1 MKTANAKEL
10 NDKFKDCPT
19 QMTEIEIEGRKYV
32 VISHFTGQKDLDD
45 VVYKN
50 AYKQAMDEVLHARKI
65 QNKRKNNSQS
75 TGLFR
80 KIML

>member
-1 MKTANAKEL
+1 MKTTSAKEL
-10 NDKFKDCPT
+10 NEQYKDCPT

-50 AYKQAMDEVLHARKI
+50 AYKQAMDEVLHA
-65 QNKRKNNSQS
+65 
-75 TGLFR
+75 
-80 KIML
+80 

>member
-19 QMTEIEIEGRKYV
+19 QMTEIEIEGRKYN

-50 AYKQAMDEVLHARKI
+50 AYKQAMDEVLHA
-65 QNKRKNNSQS
+65 
-75 TGLFR
+75 
-80 KIML
+80 

>member
-19 QMTEIEIEGRKYV
+19 QMMEIEIEGRKYIV
-32 VISHFTGQKDLDD
+32 VSHFTGKKDLDD

-50 AYKQAMDEVLHARKI
+50 AYDRAMNEVLRA
-65 QNKRKNNSQS
+65 S
-75 TGLFR
+75 
-80 KIML
+80 